1 MEDLS
6 GDVSGFLQGPNC
18 RKNAA
23 EIKRQQL
30 NVGDRKTKPW
40 LVWPRVFQGQE
51 AGGKVGAVYM
61 IYVLCW
67 KILCSILSAFHKG
80 ELSLVGLLEWGWKW
94 WWWILSQKSPWT
106 HFLITDLVLGAARR
120 QQNVFIYLFLL
131 LFFSC
136 LQYWANTEA
145 IPAELDWNPWVMT
158 LEALGWALNE

>member
-6 GDVSGFLQGPNC
+6 GDVSGFLQGSNC

-23 EIKRQQL
+23 ESKRQQL
-30 NVGDRKTKPW
+30 KCGWQKDQTMACVAKG
-40 LVWPRVFQGQE
+40 VSG
-51 AGGKVGAVYM
+51 AGSWKQAGTQCM
-61 IYVLCW
+61 MYVLCW
-67 KILCSILSAFHKG
+67 KILWSILSAFHKG

-106 HFLITDLVLGAARR
+106 HFHIMYLVLGAARR
-120 QQNVFIYLFLL
+120 QQNVYIYLFLL